1 MFTLGLFRSVISFS
15 GTPLAPTMSQ
25 TKLSPSY
32 YTKALAEKLGCDI
45 SDASSA
51 KIIMECLCSKSAESI
66 AKNSIMFAKNI
77 NFAPMPFHP
86 IVDNFSSKPFLPLE
100 PLEALESR
108 YFNDVPLIVG
118 HNKHES
124 MNLLMP
130 FMKNETKKKKFVE
143 DWPKIGPAVLFNR

>member
-1 MFTLGLFRSVISFS
+1 MISFS
-15 GTPLAPTMSQ
+15 GTPLAPTISGQ
-25 TKLSPSY
+25 TKFPPSY

-45 SDASSA
+45 SNNASA
-51 KIIMECLCSKSAESI
+51 KVIVECLQSKSADYI

-77 NFAPMPFHP
+77 DFDAPMPFHP
-86 IVDNFSSKPFLPLE
+86 IVDNNFSSKPFLPLE

-124 MNLLMP
+124 VNLLMP
-130 FMKNETKKKKFVE
+130 FMKNETKRRKFVE
-143 DWPKIGPAVLFNR
+143 DWPKIGPAILFNR